1 MPLFSLSELFSIA
14 YSQSLVL
21 NRLFSIAYS
30 QPLVFN
36 GLFSSGLFSMPVFN
50 RLFSTTYPKQ
60 LTCQNLAAENPVQL
74 KPCS

>member
-36 GLFSSGLFSMPVFN
+36 VFHACFQWPVLNGLFSIDCSRQPTLNNSPVKTL
-50 RLFSTTYPKQ
+50 R
-60 LTCQNLAAENPVQL
+60 
-74 KPCS
+74 